1 MTNELKKQN
10 DLMSSHQTR
19 SYDWNLIKSFLAV
32 LDEGTLLAAAKILG
46 ISQPTLTRHINEL
59 ENALGILLFERDRN
73 GTRPT
78 SGALAISDHAREIN
92 AANQALCLSATG
104 KSEELHGTIRITASQ
119 IVASFLLPNILSKL
133 LDEAPEIS
141 VELVATDKV
150 ENLNERDADIAIRMV
165 RPQKSE
171 LIARKVNEIGLG
183 IYAHAAYLSGR
194 QAVNTPTDLDHHRII
209 GYDIDERIITGMAE
223 AGMDVDRNYFRF
235 RCDDQVACWQALCEG
250 MGVGFAPK
258 YLAKTNNDLVRIA
271 QFISIPSLPVWLVTH
286 KQIKTNRRIRM
297 VFDFLATE
305 LAALN
310 LD

>member
-1 MTNELKKQN
+1 LKIQEELPPP
-10 DLMSSHQTR
+10 HQAR
-19 SYDWNLIKSFLAV
+19 SYDWNLIKSFLTV
-32 LDEGTLLAAAKILG
+32 LDQGTLSAAAKVLG

-73 GTRPT
+73 GARPT

-119 IVASFLLPNILSKL
+119 IVATFLLPKILSKF
-133 LDEAPEIS
+133 LDESPEIS

-183 IYAHAAYLSGR
+183 IYAHAEYLSGR
-194 QAVNTPTDLDHHRII
+194 QPVNTPADLDHHRII
-209 GYDIDERIITGMAE
+209 GYDIDERVIIGMAE

-250 MGVGFAPK
+250 MGVGFAPR
-258 YLAKTNNDLVRIA
+258 YLAKTNSDLVQIA
-271 QFISIPSLPVWLVTH
+271 QYISIPPLPVWLVTH

-297 VFDFLATE
+297 VFDFLAAE

-310 LD
+310 LN

>member
-1 MTNELKKQN
+1 MTNKLEKQA
-10 DLMSSHQTR
+10 DMPPSHQAR

-32 LDEGTLLAAAKILG
+32 MDEGTLSAAAKILG
-46 ISQPTLTRHINEL
+46 ISQPTLTRHISEL

-73 GTRPT
+73 GARPT
-78 SGALAISDHAREIN
+78 SGALAISDNAREIN

-104 KSEELHGTIRITASQ
+104 KSQELHGTIRITASQ
-119 IVASFLLPNILSKL
+119 IVATYLLPKILAKL

-183 IYAHAAYLSGR
+183 IYAHAEYLSAR
-194 QAVNTPTDLDHHRII
+194 PPADTPADLDHHRII
-209 GYDIDERIITGMAE
+209 GYDIDERIIIGMAD

-235 RCDDQVACWQALCEG
+235 RCDDQVTCWQALCDG
-250 MGVGFAPK
+250 MGVGFAPN
-258 YLAKTNNDLVRIA
+258 YLAKTNKDLVHIA
-271 QFISIPSLPVWLVTH
+271 QYISIPSLPVWLVTH

-297 VFDFLATE
+297 VFDFLAAE
-305 LAALN
+305 LASLN

>member
-1 MTNELKKQN
+1 MINKLENQIEIRTPVQAR
-10 DLMSSHQTR
+10 T
-19 SYDWNLIKSFLAV
+19 YDWNLIKSFLAV
-32 LDEGTLLAAAKILG
+32 LDEGTLSAAAKTLG
-46 ISQPTLTRHINEL
+46 ISQPTLTRHISEL
-59 ENALGILLFERDRN
+59 ENSLGIVLFERGRN
-73 GTRPT
+73 GSQPT
-78 SGALAISDHAREIN
+78 SGALVISDHAREIN

-119 IVASFLLPNILSKL
+119 IAATYLLPKILSKF
-133 LDEAPEIS
+133 LDESPEIS

-171 LIARKVNEIGLG
+171 LIARKVNEIVLG
-183 IYAHAAYLSGR
+183 IYAHAEYLNGR
-194 QAVNTPTDLDHHRII
+194 QPVNTPTDLDHHRII

-258 YLAKTNNDLVRIA
+258 YLAKTNSDLVQIA
-271 QFISIPSLPVWLVTH
+271 QYISIPSLPVWLVTH

-297 VFDFLATE
+297 VFDFLAAE

-310 LD
+310 LG